1 MSDGLPTEEQLRRME
16 QRVMTRIRRRAQLPK
31 RIATGAAAAA
41 LVVGGVFLLPRL
53 GTSSGG
59 GSGSSAG
66 YAGDASGGGGS
77 TALLARCHAAASAT
91 SPVRTVP
98 LGRDTPAAAIDA
110 CLRALTKR
118 PAPSSGTATEQLR
131 ALTAKDL
138 VACRDAGGGWQVF
151 VRDAHPSTLCKRN
164 GMTLP

>member
-66 YAGDASGGGGS
+66 YASGGGGS
-77 TALLARCHAAASAT
+77 SALLARCHPAASAT

-98 LGRDTPAAAIDA
+98 IARDTPAAAIDS
-110 CLRALTKR
+110 CLRALAEQ
-118 PAPSSGTATEQLR
+118 PAPSSGTAGEQL
-131 ALTAKDL
+131 ASPTAKDL
-138 VACRDAGGGWQVF
+138 LACRDSGGRLQVF
-151 VRDAHPSTLCKRN
+151 VKDAHPATLCTRN
-164 GMTLP
+164 GMTPP